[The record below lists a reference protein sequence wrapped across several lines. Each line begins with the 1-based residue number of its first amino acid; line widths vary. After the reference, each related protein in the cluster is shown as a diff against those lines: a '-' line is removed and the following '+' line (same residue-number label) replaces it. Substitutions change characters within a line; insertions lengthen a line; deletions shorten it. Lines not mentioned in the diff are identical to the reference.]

1 MPHDLIVIVDYRP
14 FEGSA
19 AEKEAIEKR
28 NIKLYNILIIS
39 LYDWVH
45 KKGDAT

>member
-1 MPHDLIVIVDYRP
+1 VD
-14 FEGSA
+14 FSFSKGGA

-28 NIKLYNILIIS
+28 NIKLYNVLIIS

-45 KKGDAT
+45 QKGDAT